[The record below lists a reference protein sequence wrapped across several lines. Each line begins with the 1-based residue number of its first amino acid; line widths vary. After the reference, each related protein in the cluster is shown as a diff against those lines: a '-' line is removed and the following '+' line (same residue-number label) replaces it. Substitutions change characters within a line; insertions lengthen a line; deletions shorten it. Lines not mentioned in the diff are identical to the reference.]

1 MCRWKHNS
9 LERVPLLLSMMR
21 IGMYKR
27 KVSQRKVNLSR
38 VMKTIKKNQIY
49 TVQFI
54 TRVEMSIVVM
64 GAKDVAISSRNVY
77 VIIIRVQLRTNLLQM
92 IQ

>member
-1 MCRWKHNS
+1 
-9 LERVPLLLSMMR
+9 
-21 IGMYKR
+21 
-27 KVSQRKVNLSR
+27 VNLSR

-54 TRVEMSIVVM
+54 TRVEMSIVETL
-64 GAKDVAISSRNVY
+64 GKKDVAISTRNVY

>member
-1 MCRWKHNS
+1 
-9 LERVPLLLSMMR
+9 
-21 IGMYKR
+21 
-27 KVSQRKVNLSR
+27 
-38 VMKTIKKNQIY
+38 
-49 TVQFI
+49 
-54 TRVEMSIVVM
+54 MSIVVM